1 MIVSQITSPIMVI
14 ANIVATCA
22 TFGTAAAGTMSARAG
37 VKVAQIADKL
47 AKLGKVGRLVNK
59 FGNALA
65 EGIAQVGKLKKWG
78 KKAEKA
84 VDYATMASDFKQSV
98 QDMVNQFNDMKT
110 MMKTQDVLSI
120 YAGSYVG
127 AQAAANLQGGLN
139 GSAYKALTLFF
150 MAELSYVQAK
160 EQTQVNAGMKGRES
174 ECVRIALE
182 RAPTV
187 PFHHRTTYC

>member
-1 MIVSQITSPIMVI
+1 
-14 ANIVATCA
+14 
-22 TFGTAAAGTMSARAG
+22 MSARAG

-139 GSAYKALTLFF
+139 GPAYKALTLFF